1 MKRWIKN
8 QWRNLK
14 LAWFSLFYGMKSADD
29 IVVGAKT
36 DHTGEGLTIDKVM
49 EVDNIFSDLLKGEVT
64 ERVVE
69 TRHSLY
75 AVHQHSIDMEKKEK
89 RTKKNE
95 INEAFLPR
103 HCLLVEGEYYPVKL
117 IQENYSWCEEPDD
130 PPQYLL
136 KIERDFMPRLKI
148 EEITNKISI
157 KEYNENFDEIDFYC
171 RNYVRKYYSNDNF
184 YVSEL
189 KKISHG
195 LFKSELLEFNRLSFN
210 TEKPFGMDEGVL
222 VKYND
227 FQFQECIEF
236 DGHFILRFIARPD
249 GTVEKL
255 VDKYKSETMAEKY
268 EKKATRDDGP
278 QYQLTSWDVIE
289 KQESGIGD
297 NTDEAL
303 NLLENLKSETLSI
316 KKSPNS

>member
-1 MKRWIKN
+1 
-8 QWRNLK
+8 
-14 LAWFSLFYGMKSADD
+14 
-29 IVVGAKT
+29 
-36 DHTGEGLTIDKVM
+36 
-49 EVDNIFSDLLKGEVT
+49 
-64 ERVVE
+64 
-69 TRHSLY
+69 
-75 AVHQHSIDMEKKEK
+75 
-89 RTKKNE
+89 
-95 INEAFLPR
+95 
-103 HCLLVEGEYYPVKL
+103 
-117 IQENYSWCEEPDD
+117 
-130 PPQYLL
+130 
-136 KIERDFMPRLKI
+136 
-148 EEITNKISI
+148 
-157 KEYNENFDEIDFYC
+157 
-171 RNYVRKYYSNDNF
+171 
-184 YVSEL
+184 VSEL

-255 VDKYKSETMAEKY
+255 VDKYKSETMADKY

-289 KQESGIGD
+289 KQESGIGG